1 MNKSMLRE
9 IVKNFSTKAL
19 QNFLRK
25 ASHNYSPRT
34 ESLDYIS
41 LPETFTVSDL
51 QQLGEI
57 PFEDGRLLIIVGAKV
72 EGELTSRSGR
82 KAQYDIA
89 KRLLKH
95 KNADAGLFVFYD
107 KDGRFR
113 MSLVVVHYLGRKKT
127 FSHYRR
133 YTYFVDPNLPNKTF
147 INQLSKADFSS
158 LDSLLEAFSIAAV
171 TDEFYREFEP
181 IFQKLVR
188 NVQGTNDDNLKWD
201 FALLF
206 TIRTIFLGFLQKRGW
221 LGNNPQFLQ
230 DFWKEYRSLPR
241 EVDSFYKRWL
251 VPLFFEALR
260 HPPGH
265 KVAYQNNEF
274 SAEIEKALQMA
285 PYLNG
290 ELFRKKPGVD
300 DQGLWL
306 PDQFIGEFFDFLFQY
321 NFTVEE
327 NELYDEELEVNPEFL
342 GIIFE
347 RLLNKDL
354 GSVYT
359 PRVEVDLMCRWSLV
373 KWLERQGKFKLPY
386 LYELFFHA
394 RESEKERVG
403 DFSTAEISQLIDLLE
418 KVQIVD
424 PAAGSGA
431 FLVGMLQVL
440 DEILDNL
447 YNRPNTDPKLKAQQ
461 PSPYER
467 KKHIIGRSLYGVDV
481 HRTAVWIAQLRLWLT
496 LFVDLPEEQRYSQAP
511 LLPNLAFKVRRGDSL
526 VQRVGDIDFPVRGT
540 QGIPLSPELKRRL
553 KHLARTKVD
562 FFFNRLPKA
571 DYHDIQEEE
580 FRLFREILRERLQR
594 VENRIGDLGGTQISA
609 FGVGPS
615 GDERRRA
622 EQRKALEKQR
632 ESLQRQLRALQK
644 GDVPFLWALEF
655 AEIFAEKGGF
665 DVVIGNP
672 PYVRQEEI
680 RDPEARMS
688 RSEYKQAL
696 QNMVLMDF
704 PHYFA
709 KSLAQMDFRKR
720 RKPSGRSDLYTYF
733 YVRTLRLLNRRG
745 VHTFVCSNAWLDVDY
760 GKWLQEFLLR
770 KVPMYF
776 IVDNRAKRSFAS
788 SDINTVITVFGA
800 PLDGTAEVPADR
812 LLKFVAFRKPFEE
825 AVYTENL
832 LTVEEAEQIVKEA
845 DFRVFPISQ
854 GALLEDGTVK
864 GEGYVG
870 NKWGGKYLRAPDIF
884 FTILEK
890 GKDKLVKL
898 GDIAEVRFGIKT
910 GANEFFYLEPL
921 SYRPV
926 CPKCGV
932 VHEDA
937 LTAEEERAYWERGET
952 PPEDA
957 LVAVK
962 NGAGW
967 EGYLEAKYLKPVIK
981 SPRECRT
988 IAIEPT
994 DLKYLV
1000 FMCGDSKEDMGGSEA
1015 LWYIEW
1021 GENAMVEIKQGRDKG
1036 KQIIGYHNVSTVKG
1050 RKIWWDLGNW
1060 KAPTLVFPAGFN
1072 DTFIIFYN
1080 RARILADKRLYFCF
1094 CAPELLL
1101 FFNSPMFPLFLGI
1114 LSRASLGQGLLDLTV
1129 EEYKSLPVLDP
1140 KLLGSDGDSEN
1151 YFEHYLPKRGI
1162 KRVFREFGIDPMSE
1176 TPINEQE
1183 PKPLP
1188 DRKFLDDVVFCA
1200 LGLTEDERKEVY
1212 RAVCQLVWERISKAK
1227 SLKKRQEKK
1236 HVDKEAV

>member
-1 MNKSMLRE
+1 MDKSILHNLA
-9 IVKNFSTKAL
+9 KNFSTKRL
-19 QNFLRK
+19 QGFLRRANAHFVPK
-25 ASHNYSPRT
+25 D
-34 ESLDYIS
+34 EDLGDIS
-41 LPETFTVSDL
+41 LPEGFSVSDL
-51 QQLGEI
+51 KQLGEI
-57 PFEDGRLLIIVGAKV
+57 PFPDGRRLIVVSSRV
-72 EGELTSRSGR
+72 ERELTTRTGR

-89 KRLLKH
+89 KRVLRSQD
-95 KNADAGLFVFYD
+95 ADAGLFVFYD
-107 KDGRFR
+107 NDGRFR
-113 MSLVVVHYLGRKKT
+113 MSLVVVHYLGRRRS

-133 YTYFVDPNLPNKTF
+133 YTYFVDPELPNKTF
-147 INQLSKADFSS
+147 VTQLSKADFGS

-181 IFQKLVR
+181 IFQKLVHSVR
-188 NVQGTNDDNLKWD
+188 GTDDDDLKWD

-221 LGNNPQFLQ
+221 LGDNPRFLQ
-230 DFWKEYRSLPR
+230 DFWNAYRSLPR
-241 EVDSFYKRWL
+241 EMNSFYKRWL
-251 VPLFFEALR
+251 RPLFFEALR
-260 HPPGH
+260 HPPGR
-265 KVAYQNNEF
+265 KVAYQDNEF
-274 SAEIEKALQMA
+274 PPEIEKALQMA

-290 ELFRKKPGVD
+290 ELFREKPGVD

-306 PDQFIGEFFDFLFQY
+306 PDEAIGEFFDFLFQY

-373 KWLERQGKFKLPY
+373 KWLERQGGFGLPD

-394 RESEKERVG
+394 RESEEERVG
-403 DFSTAEISQLIDLLE
+403 DFSTAEISRLIELLE
-418 KVQIVD
+418 NVQIVD

-447 YNRPNTDPKLKAQQ
+447 YNRPNTDPKLKDRQ

-481 HRTAVWIAQLRLWLT
+481 YRTAVWIAQLRLWLT
-496 LFVDLPEEQRYSQAP
+496 LFVDLPEDQRYSQEP

-526 VQRVGDIDFPVRGT
+526 VQRIGDIDFPVRGF
-540 QGIPLSPELKRRL
+540 QGIPLSTELKRRL
-553 KHLARTKVD
+553 KRLAQAKVD
-562 FFFNRLPKA
+562 FFFNRSPL
-571 DYHDIQEEE
+571 DYQGIQEEE
-580 FRLFREILRERLQR
+580 YRLFREILRERLDSIER
-594 VENRIGDLGGTQISA
+594 KLSTPEATQA
-609 FGVGPS
+609 RWLDVGPS
-615 GDERRRA
+615 KEERQRREA
-622 EQRKALEKQR
+622 LKALEKQR
-632 ESLQRQLRALQK
+632 ESLQRQLQALQK

-709 KSLAQMDFRKR
+709 KSLARMDFRKG
-720 RKPSGRSDLYTYF
+720 RKPIGRSDLYTYF

-800 PLDGTAEVPADR
+800 PLDGTAEVPAEHVV
-812 LLKFVAFRKPFEE
+812 KFVAFRKPFEE

-832 LTVEEAEQIVKEA
+832 LAIEEAEQIVKEA
-845 DFRVFPISQ
+845 DFRVFPITQ
-854 GALLEDGTVK
+854 GDLLADGTVK

-884 FTILEK
+884 FTILER

-921 SYRPV
+921 AYRPV

-937 LTAEEERAYWERGET
+937 LTAEEERAYWERGEA
-952 PPEDA
+952 PPENV

-981 SPRECRT
+981 SPREVRKLFIRPEDT
-988 IAIEPT
+988 RFR
-994 DLKYLV
+994 L
-1000 FMCGDSKEDMGGSEA
+1000 FMCHEGKNLLRETHA
-1015 LWYIEW
+1015 LIYIAW
-1021 GENAMVEIKQGRDKG
+1021 GEDH
-1036 KQIIGYHNVSTVKG
+1036 GYDLRPSCAS
-1050 RKIWWDLGNW
+1050 RPRWWDLGRREQCH
-1060 KAPTLVFPAGFN
+1060 LHFN
-1072 DTFIIFYN
+1072 YLINDVGRTFVSEV
-1080 RARILADKRLYFCF
+1080 YFSDNF
-1094 CAPELLL
+1094 HDI
-1101 FFNSPMFPLFLGI
+1101 S
-1114 LSRASLGQGLLDLTV
+1114 LSRDFAASMNSMVFFLFQNIIGRANFGGGLLKIQTYELQQMLVPNVPYNLDIGDAPIISLF
-1129 EEYKSLPVLDP
+1129 EECGFQPEN
-1140 KLLGSDGDSEN
+1140 SDSTPNPSET
-1151 YFEHYLPKRGI
+1151 
-1162 KRVFREFGIDPMSE
+1162 RVFID
-1176 TPINEQE
+1176 TPIF
-1183 PKPLP
+1183 
-1188 DRKFLDDVVFCA
+1188 DA
-1200 LGLTEDERKEVY
+1200 LRLTESEREEVY
-1212 RAVCQLVWERISKAK
+1212 RVVCQLIWERLSKSRSAR
-1227 SLKKRQEKK
+1227 SR
-1236 HVDKEAV
+1236 

>member
-1 MNKSMLRE
+1 MLRE
-9 IVKNFSTKAL
+9 IVKNFSAKAL

-34 ESLDYIS
+34 ESLDYIP

-51 QQLGEI
+51 QQFGEI
-57 PFEDGRLLIIVGAKV
+57 PFEDGRLLIVVGAKV

-89 KRLLKH
+89 KRILKH

-113 MSLVVVHYLGRKKT
+113 MSLIVVHYLGRKKT

-133 YTYFVDPNLPNKTF
+133 YTYFVDSNLPNKTF

-221 LGNNPQFLQ
+221 LGNNPRFLQ

-241 EVDSFYKRWL
+241 EVNSFYKRWL

-265 KVAYQNNEF
+265 KVAYRNNEF

-306 PDQFIGEFFDFLFQY
+306 PDEAIGEFFGFLFQY

-373 KWLERQGKFKLPY
+373 KWLERQGEFNLPD

-394 RESEKERVG
+394 RESEEERVG
-403 DFSTAEISQLIDLLE
+403 DFSTAEISQLIDSLE
-418 KVQIVD
+418 EVQIVD

-467 KKHIIGRSLYGVDV
+467 KKRIIGRSLYGVDV
-481 HRTAVWIAQLRLWLT
+481 NRTAVWIAQLRLWLT

-540 QGIPLSPELKRRL
+540 QSIPLSPELKRRL
-553 KHLARTKVD
+553 KRLARAKVD
-562 FFFNRLPKA
+562 FFFNRSPL
-571 DYHDIQEEE
+571 DYQGIQEEE
-580 FRLFREILRERLQR
+580 CRLFREILRERLNR
-594 VENRIGDLGGTQISA
+594 VEQKLSGMAGTQTRWLD
-609 FGVGPS
+609 VGPS
-615 GDERRRA
+615 KEEKRRA
-622 EQRKALEKQR
+622 KERKALEKQR
-632 ESLQRQLRALQK
+632 ESLQRQLQALQK

-655 AEIFAEKGGF
+655 AEIFADKDGF

-709 KSLAQMDFRKR
+709 KSLARMDFRKG

-733 YVRTLRLLNRRG
+733 YVRTLRLLNPG
-745 VHTFVCSNAWLDVDY
+745 GIHTFVCSNAWLDVDY
-760 GKWLQEFLLR
+760 GKWLQEFLLH

-800 PLDGTAEVPADR
+800 PLDGTAEVSPDHVV
-812 LLKFVAFRKPFEE
+812 KFVAFRKPFEE

-832 LTVEEAEQIVKEA
+832 LTIEEAEQIVKEA
-845 DFRVFPISQ
+845 DFRVFPITQ
-854 GALLEDGTVK
+854 GDLLEDGTVK

-937 LTAEEERAYWERGET
+937 LIAEEERAYWERGEA

-981 SPRECRT
+981 SPREVRKLFIRSEDT
-988 IAIEPT
+988 
-994 DLKYLV
+994 LFRL
-1000 FMCGDSKEDMGGSEA
+1000 FMCHEGERHLRETHA
-1015 LWYIEW
+1015 LIYITW
-1021 GENAMVEIKQGRDKG
+1021 GEDH
-1036 KQIIGYHNVSTVKG
+1036 GYDLRPSCAS
-1050 RKIWWDLGNW
+1050 RPRWWDLGRREQSPLHFNYLINDVGRTFVS
-1060 KAPTLVFPAGFN
+1060 KVYFSDNFHDISLSKDFAASMNSMVFFLFQN
-1072 DTFIIFYN
+1072 IIG
-1080 RARILADKRLYFCF
+1080 RANF
-1094 CAPELLL
+1094 
-1101 FFNSPMFPLFLGI
+1101 G
-1114 LSRASLGQGLLDLTV
+1114 GGLLKIQTYELQQMLVPNVPYNLDIGDVPIISLF
-1129 EEYKSLPVLDP
+1129 EECGFQPENSDP
-1140 KLLGSDGDSEN
+1140 TPNPSKT
-1151 YFEHYLPKRGI
+1151 
-1162 KRVFREFGIDPMSE
+1162 RVFID
-1176 TPINEQE
+1176 TPIF
-1183 PKPLP
+1183 
-1188 DRKFLDDVVFCA
+1188 DA
-1200 LGLTEDERKEVY
+1200 LHLTESEREEVY
-1212 RAVCQLVWERISKAK
+1212 RVVCQLIWERLSK
-1227 SLKKRQEKK
+1227 SRSTRSR
-1236 HVDKEAV
+1236 

>member
-9 IVKNFSTKAL
+9 IVKNFSAKAL

-34 ESLDYIS
+34 ESLDYIP

-51 QQLGEI
+51 QQFGEI
-57 PFEDGRLLIIVGAKV
+57 PFEDGRLLIVVGAKV

-89 KRLLKH
+89 KRILKH

-113 MSLVVVHYLGRKKT
+113 MSLIVVHYLGRKKT

-221 LGNNPQFLQ
+221 LGNNPRFLQ

-241 EVDSFYKRWL
+241 EVNSFYKRWL

-265 KVAYQNNEF
+265 KVAYRNNEF

-306 PDQFIGEFFDFLFQY
+306 PDEAIGEFFGFLFQY

-373 KWLERQGKFKLPY
+373 KWLERQGEFNLPD

-394 RESEKERVG
+394 RESEEERVG
-403 DFSTAEISQLIDLLE
+403 DFSTAEISQLIDSLE

-467 KKHIIGRSLYGVDV
+467 KKRIIGRSLYGVDV
-481 HRTAVWIAQLRLWLT
+481 NRTAVWIAQLRLWLT

-540 QGIPLSPELKRRL
+540 QSIPLSPELKRRL
-553 KHLARTKVD
+553 KRLARTKVD
-562 FFFNRLPKA
+562 FFFNRLPKS
-571 DYHDIQEEE
+571 DYREIQEEE

-594 VENRIGDLGGTQISA
+594 VENRIGDLGGTQIRA
-609 FGVGPS
+609 FGVDPS

-632 ESLQRQLRALQK
+632 ESLQRQLRVLQK
-644 GDVPFLWALEF
+644 GNVPFLWALEF
-655 AEIFAEKGGF
+655 AEIFADKDGF

-672 PYVRQEEI
+672 PYVSKEKI
-680 RDPEARMS
+680 RDPQGNLS
-688 RSEYKQAL
+688 PKEYKLAL
-696 QNMVLMDF
+696 QRMVLQDF
-704 PHYFA
+704 PAHFA
-709 KSLAQMDFRKR
+709 KTLGSSDFRKG
-720 RKPSGRSDLYTYF
+720 RKPDGRSDLYTYF
-733 YVRTLRLLNRRG
+733 YIRTLRLLNPKG
-745 VHTFVCSNAWLDVDY
+745 IHTFVCSNAWLDAKY
-760 GKWLQEFLLR
+760 GAWLQEFLLH

-800 PLDGTAEVPADR
+800 PMDGTAEVPAEHVV
-812 LLKFVAFRKPFEE
+812 KFVAFRKPFEE

-832 LTVEEAEQIVKEA
+832 LAIEEAEQIVKEA
-845 DFRVFPISQ
+845 DFRVFPITQ
-854 GALLEDGTVK
+854 GDLLEDGTVK
-864 GEGYVG
+864 DEGYVG
-870 NKWGGKYLRAPDIF
+870 NKWGGKYLRAPDF
-884 FTILEK
+884 FLRMLHSEKMVKLSDYCDIYTVSWSRQGRNAEVLFPKGRDGKCGDFAPSSIEVLKSPKDTAKIQITKRDTKFCLLLVDQKLRKDIKFAPLLWDDIRDKRHLCRICIERVAFSHNFHGILPRRHPS
-890 GKDKLVKL
+890 KLVGAILNSTFSWLLTEIFGRRGL
-898 GDIAEVRFGIKT
+898 GGGAVRVLVEDLRHT
-910 GANEFFYLEPL
+910 YLTINPDRLDQDEL
-921 SYRPV
+921 
-926 CPKCGV
+926 
-932 VHEDA
+932 
-937 LTAEEERAYWERGET
+937 ERKFL
-952 PPEDA
+952 PM
-957 LVAVK
+957 L
-962 NGAGW
+962 N
-967 EGYLEAKYLKPVIK
+967 
-981 SPRECRT
+981 RE
-988 IAIEPT
+988 IY
-994 DLKYLV
+994 DV
-1000 FMCGDSKEDMGGSEA
+1000 FTEC
-1015 LWYIEW
+1015 
-1021 GENAMVEIKQGRDKG
+1021 
-1036 KQIIGYHNVSTVKG
+1036 
-1050 RKIWWDLGNW
+1050 
-1060 KAPTLVFPAGFN
+1060 
-1072 DTFIIFYN
+1072 
-1080 RARILADKRLYFCF
+1080 
-1094 CAPELLL
+1094 
-1101 FFNSPMFPLFLGI
+1101 
-1114 LSRASLGQGLLDLTV
+1114 
-1129 EEYKSLPVLDP
+1129 
-1140 KLLGSDGDSEN
+1140 
-1151 YFEHYLPKRGI
+1151 
-1162 KRVFREFGIDPMSE
+1162 GIDPISDI
-1176 TPINEQE
+1176 PISKQE
-1183 PKPLP
+1183 PNPLP
-1188 DRKFLDDVVFCA
+1188 DRKALDDIVFDA

-1212 RAVCQLVWERISKAK
+1212 RAVCELVWERISKAK

-1236 HVDKEAV
+1236 HVDKEPIQESACGDS